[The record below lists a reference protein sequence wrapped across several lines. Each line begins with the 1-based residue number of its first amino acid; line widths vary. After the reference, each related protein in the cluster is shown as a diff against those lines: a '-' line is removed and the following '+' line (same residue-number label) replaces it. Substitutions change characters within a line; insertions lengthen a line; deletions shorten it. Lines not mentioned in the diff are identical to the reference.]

1 MSLNKFS
8 WVVVLHCLV
17 LTLVFIFKVHG
28 HSEVSVKFL
37 KSPHSFS
44 RLNSATFLFEV
55 LVGGNGT
62 CTDCGFSCKLDDD
75 IASDCGPRE
84 VSYTGLLD
92 GNHTFEL
99 CSNGS
104 SGAGCS
110 SYNWIVDTVPPTA
123 YVTVSS
129 SLTNEL
135 NVSVNIS
142 FTESC
147 TGGGG
152 FGCSS
157 VNACNLLVY
166 GDGQVIPSSLITLQP
181 GLRYSLLV
189 GLSTTVQYGRAVLV
203 MDKSFCTDTAG
214 NKFTRMKN
222 SSFTVHFD
230 RRSVFV
236 NLRSHVPEKLLQLNS
251 ETRTVQ
257 ATNNH
262 ENLKL
267 FLYFSEPVLNS
278 SADILNSLHSSQ
290 GAILPV
296 EGKSRGNRRFGFM
309 ITNVSN
315 IAIIT
320 INLDPKSII
329 SRYRTL
335 VSPIEPATFLYDSQ
349 RPAVRLST
357 TSSTRTRQHSI
368 TISIKFLKPV
378 FGFNSSFISISGGHL
393 QSFHEISRSIYIT
406 EIKADNDIVSVNVPE
421 NVTEDVAGNKNLP
434 SNVLQVRHYSIP
446 VISCLISA
454 FVTAVFWATSV
465 AAGLLTVSTA
475 SLLSAQAFSRPSSS
489 LISDPARNLFRTA
502 CHIQVFALSRWLA
515 VTLPVEYYE
524 FTRGLQWSIP
534 YFNLPWETGHIQPV
548 MVGSSPPSSPHS
560 YISKFN
566 HLGVFQRQQSAKE
579 GNLNKA
585 ATVYGSPLT
594 PMEYRLFFESQDIKP
609 EADYMGLHDLNGWK
623 DFDRSMFWLAVIGGS
638 LVLLHILLLLIL
650 KFRKR
655 NYEKQRGYGALTF
668 PRFEIFLVI
677 LALPCICKASAALL
691 RDGVASGV
699 TVGIT
704 LLGVASLLLLFLLL
718 FLSVGIT
725 LGKLLQ
731 YKEVHQ
737 EGQIF
742 HWYQDIIRV
751 TLGPGKR
758 GQWTWKKQPKSVYLI
773 MLGPLFE
780 DLRGPPKYMLTQ
792 ISGGNPHKQSDRII
806 ASEDETED
814 AEAPFIQKLFGILRI
829 YYTLLES
836 IKRICLGIV
845 AGAYMNDWS
854 SKTPTIIL
862 LSITSFQLFFLVLKK
877 PFIKKRVQLIV
888 IISVVCEVGMFASCF
903 VLLEKEV
910 SAGAATKIGILMVI
924 LFLVAFFALMT
935 NEWYA
940 LYRQTK
946 KLDPVEKSFLTGLK
960 IVSYGFLLTILPQN
974 LTRNIQSKF
983 PLNRSGGGET
993 LETSSSAGRN
1003 RSSGGGRSSGTTDKP
1018 RLKQLSELAKSS
1030 FSRESSGTPN
1040 DPSSSQTKWSG
1051 FWNENRSGSSSS
1063 DSKSKPKELYKDLE
1077 AIFAAKNLKN

>member
-8 WVVVLHCLV
+8 WEVVLPCLV
-17 LTLVFIFKVHG
+17 LTLVFFFKVHG
-28 HSEVSVKFL
+28 DSEISVKFL
-37 KSPHSFS
+37 KSPQSFS

-62 CTDCGFSCKLDDD
+62 CTDCSFSCKLDDD
-75 IASDCGPRE
+75 IASDCGAME
-84 VSYTGLLD
+84 VSYSGLSD

-104 SGAGCS
+104 SGVGCS

-123 YVTVSS
+123 YVTASS
-129 SLTNEL
+129 SLTNKL

-142 FTESC
+142 FTEPC

-166 GDGQVIPSSLITLQP
+166 GAGQVIPSSLITLQP

-189 GLSTTVQYGRAVLV
+189 GLSSTVQYGRAVLV

-214 NKFTRMKN
+214 NKFMRMKN
-222 SSFTVHFD
+222 SSFIVHFD

-236 NLRSHVPEKLLQLNS
+236 NLRSHVHEKLLQLNS

-262 ENLKL
+262 ENLKV

-278 SADILNSLHSSQ
+278 SADILNSLDTSQ
-290 GAILPV
+290 GALLPV
-296 EGKSRGNRRFGFM
+296 EGKSHGNRRFGFM
-309 ITNVSN
+309 ITDISN

-320 INLDPKSII
+320 ISLDPKSII
-329 SRYRTL
+329 SGYGTP
-335 VSPIEPATFLYDSQ
+335 VSPVEPATFLYDSQ

-357 TSSTRTRQHSI
+357 TSSMRTRQHNFAISI
-368 TISIKFLKPV
+368 TFLKPV
-378 FGFNSSFISISGGHL
+378 FGFNSSFISVSGGHL

-421 NVTEDVAGNKNLP
+421 NVTGDVAGNKNLP
-434 SNVLQVRHYSIP
+434 SNVLQVRHYSVP
-446 VISCLISA
+446 VISCVISA
-454 FVTAVFWATSV
+454 FVTAVFLATSF

-548 MVGSSPPSSPHS
+548 MVGSSPPASPHS
-560 YISKFN
+560 YISKLN
-566 HLGVFQRQQSAKE
+566 HLGIFKREQPAKE

-594 PMEYRLFFESQDIKP
+594 PMEYRLFFESQEIKP
-609 EADYMGLHDLNGWK
+609 EADYMGLHNFNGWK
-623 DFDRSMFWLAVIGGS
+623 DFDRTMFWLTVIGGS
-638 LVLLHILLLLIL
+638 LVFLHILLLLIL

-655 NYEKQRGYGALTF
+655 NYENQGGYGALTF

-691 RDGVASGV
+691 RDGAASGL

-704 LLGVASLLLLFLLL
+704 LLGVVSLLLLFLLL

-758 GQWTWKKQPKSVYLI
+758 GQWTWKKQPNSVYLI

-792 ISGGNPHKQSDRII
+792 ISGGNLHKQGDRII

-836 IKRICLGIV
+836 VKRFCLGIV

-854 SKTPTIIL
+854 TKTPTIIL

-877 PFIKKRVQLIV
+877 PFIKKRVQLVV
-888 IISVVCEVGMFASCF
+888 IISVACEVGMFASCF
-903 VLLEKEV
+903 VLLEKEF
-910 SAGAATKIGILMVI
+910 SAGAESKIGIFMVI
-924 LFLVAFFALMT
+924 LFLAAFFALMT

-946 KLDPVEKSFLTGLK
+946 KLDPDEKSILTGLK
-960 IVSYGFLLTILPQN
+960 IVSYGFLLTVLPQN
-974 LTRNIQSKF
+974 LTKNIRSKF
-983 PLNRSGGGET
+983 PLNQSGGGET
-993 LETSSSAGRN
+993 LETSSSDGRN
-1003 RSSGGGRSSGTTDKP
+1003 GSSGSRSSGTTDKP
-1018 RLKQLSELAKSS
+1018 WLKQLRELAKSS
-1030 FSRESSGTPN
+1030 FSREGRGTPN
-1040 DPSSSQTKWSG
+1040 DPSSSWTNWSG
-1051 FWNENRSGSSSS
+1051 FWNRNRSGSSSS
-1063 DSKSKPKELYKDLE
+1063 DSKSKPNRLYKDLE
-1077 AIFAAKNLKN
+1077 AIFAAK

>member
-8 WVVVLHCLV
+8 WEVVLPCLV
-17 LTLVFIFKVHG
+17 LTLVFFFKVHG
-28 HSEVSVKFL
+28 DSEVSVKFL

-55 LVGGNGT
+55 SVGGNGT
-62 CTDCGFSCKLDDD
+62 CTDCSFSCKLDDD
-75 IASDCGPRE
+75 IASDCGARE
-84 VSYTGLLD
+84 VSYTGLSD
-92 GNHTFEL
+92 GNHTFEV

-104 SGAGCS
+104 SGVGCS

-123 YVTVSS
+123 CVTASS

-157 VNACNLLVY
+157 VNACNLIVY
-166 GDGQVIPSSLITLQP
+166 GDGQVIPPSLITLQP

-189 GLSTTVQYGRAVLV
+189 GLSSMVQYGRAVLV
-203 MDKSFCTDTAG
+203 MDKSFCTDNAG
-214 NKFTRMKN
+214 NKFTRMEN
-222 SSFTVHFD
+222 SSFVVHFD
-230 RRSVFV
+230 RRSVFANV
-236 NLRSHVPEKLLQLNS
+236 RSHVPEKLLQLNS

-262 ENLKL
+262 EHLKV
-267 FLYFSEPVLNS
+267 FLYFSEPVLNT
-278 SADILNSLHSSQ
+278 SADILNSLNTSQ
-290 GAILPV
+290 GALLPV

-309 ITNVSN
+309 ITNISN

-320 INLDPKSII
+320 ISLNPKSII
-329 SRYRTL
+329 SRYGTL

-357 TSSTRTRQHSI
+357 TSSTRTRQHNI
-368 TISIKFLKPV
+368 AISIKFLKPV
-378 FGFNSSFISISGGHL
+378 FGFNSTFISVSGGHL
-393 QSFHEISRSIYIT
+393 QSFQEISRSIYIT
-406 EIKADNDIVSVNVPE
+406 EIKVDNDIVYVNVPE
-421 NVTEDVAGNKNLP
+421 NVTGDVAGNKNLP
-434 SNVLQVRHYSIP
+434 SNVLQVRHYSVP
-446 VISCLISA
+446 VISFVTSA
-454 FVTAVFWATSV
+454 FVTAVFWATSFAV
-465 AAGLLTVSTA
+465 GLLTVSTA

-502 CHIQVFALSRWLA
+502 YHIQVFALSRWLA
-515 VTLPVEYYE
+515 VTLPVEYFE

-548 MVGSSPPSSPHS
+548 MVGSSPPAGPHS

-566 HLGVFQRQQSAKE
+566 HLGIFQRDQSAKE

-609 EADYMGLHDLNGWK
+609 EADYMGLHNFNGWK

-655 NYEKQRGYGALTF
+655 NYENQGGYGALTF

-691 RDGVASGV
+691 RDGAASGV
-699 TVGIT
+699 TVGIM
-704 LLGVASLLLLFLLL
+704 LLGMASLLLLFVLL

-792 ISGGNPHKQSDRII
+792 ILAGNPHKQGDCII

-836 IKRICLGIV
+836 IKRFFLGIV

-854 SKTPTIIL
+854 NKTPTIIL

-877 PFIKKRVQLIV
+877 PFIKKRVQLVV
-888 IISVVCEVGMFASCF
+888 IISVACEVGMFASCF
-903 VLLEKEV
+903 VLLEKEF
-910 SAGAATKIGILMVI
+910 SAGAESKIGIFMVI
-924 LFLVAFFALMT
+924 LFLVAFFASMT

-946 KLDPVEKSFLTGLK
+946 MLDPDEKSFLTGLK
-960 IVSYGFLLTILPQN
+960 IISYGFLLTALPKN
-974 LTRNIQSKF
+974 LTKNIRSKF
-983 PLNRSGGGET
+983 PLSRSGGGET
-993 LETSSSAGRN
+993 PETSSSAGRN
-1003 RSSGGGRSSGTTDKP
+1003 RSSGSRSSGTIDKP
-1018 RLKQLSELAKSS
+1018 WLKQLRELAKSS
-1030 FSRESSGTPN
+1030 FSREVNGAPN
-1040 DPSSSQTKWSG
+1040 DPSSSQTNWSG
-1051 FWNENRSGSSSS
+1051 FWSRNRSGSSSS
-1063 DSKSKPKELYKDLE
+1063 DSKSKPKGLYKDLE
-1077 AIFAAKNLKN
+1077 AIFAAK